1 MRPGCIPPAGGYTD
15 PVIEPPGVQ
24 VFGQRELVEH
34 LESGGRHY
42 SHCISIGNPGRG
54 FGRPDTVMPRMFR
67 RHFRRILRLAFYD
80 AEKVSHLDT
89 MRSRRIPR
97 TSDIR
102 RVIRFF
108 RRTRRRATGYTL
120 HCWGGVSRSPAVA
133 LGILYLITGSKTTSG
148 DILRRIRPDA
158 APHQGIVRSFD
169 ELLGSNLRALSDGI
183 RAERIAR
190 MQRELDLTGDA
201 LLEELPGADGEE

>member
-1 MRPGCIPPAGGYTD
+1 VRAGCIPPAGGYTD

-34 LESGGRHY
+34 LESGGRQY

-54 FGRPDTVMPRMFR
+54 FGRPDT
-67 RHFRRILRLAFYD
+67 
-80 AEKVSHLDT
+80 
-89 MRSRRIPR
+89 MRPRRIPR

-108 RRTRRRATGYTL
+108 RRTRRRATGCTL
-120 HCWGGVSRSPAVA
+120 HCWGGVSRSPPVA
-133 LGILYLITGSKTTSG
+133 LGIRYLISGSETTSA

-158 APHQGIVRSFD
+158 APHQGIFRHF
-169 ELLGSNLRALSDGI
+169 
-183 RAERIAR
+183 
-190 MQRELDLTGDA
+190 
-201 LLEELPGADGEE
+201 EELPGADGEE

>member
-80 AEKVSHLDT
+80 AEKVSHLGT
-89 MRSRRIPR
+89 MRP
-97 TSDIR
+97 
-102 RVIRFF
+102 
-108 RRTRRRATGYTL
+108 RRRATGYTL

-133 LGILYLITGSKTTSG
+133 LGILYLISGSETTSG
-148 DILRRIRPDA
+148 DTLRRIRPDT

-169 ELLGSNLRALSDGI
+169 ELLGSNLRAVSDGI

-201 LLEELPGADGEE
+201 LLEELPSADGEE